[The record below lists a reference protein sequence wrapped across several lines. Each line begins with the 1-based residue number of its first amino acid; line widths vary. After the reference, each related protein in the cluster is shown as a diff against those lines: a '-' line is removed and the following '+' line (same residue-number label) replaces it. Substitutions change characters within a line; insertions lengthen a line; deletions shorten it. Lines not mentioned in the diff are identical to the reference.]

1 MKGGLREMFCGH
13 CGKQNPDNAKS
24 CSGCGKQFDKT
35 QFTRENTERIRLN
48 NTQRIPKPDLTE
60 KIVPAVPT
68 SPKPKKRS
76 LITIITG
83 GILLLILILIVALF
97 HFKPWIGSDN
107 QNEFVKLGSEVIE
120 DEQNKVMSANDW
132 KIYDGNWSA
141 GGYTFSCEFDDE
153 EIKCTMRK
161 DDEVLQS
168 KAKLYSGE
176 QSITVEFDKKE
187 VEFIALNKGKL
198 RIVIDGKQYDAMK
211 TNSLPPESD
220 NLYIDDNNSYMFYSA
235 SSGTKTQNDNIEIV
249 DKSQMFWPLDKFAI
263 STTDL
268 DRLTKYEISIIKN
281 EAFARHGY
289 IFVNE
294 QWQDFFEQFNWY
306 EEDSSFTE
314 DKFSKLERQNLDTI
328 ILYQREKGWI

>member
-1 MKGGLREMFCGH
+1 MFCGH

-48 NTQRIPKPDLTE
+48 NTQRIPKPNLTH
-60 KIVPAVPT
+60 KVVPAVPT
-68 SPKPKKRS
+68 STKSEKS
-76 LITIITG
+76 LIAIIAG
-83 GILLLILILIVALF
+83 GILILVLIMVVALF
-97 HFKPWIGSDN
+97 HLKPWLGSKNHNGLVKLEPSSSEIG
-107 QNEFVKLGSEVIE
+107 QNEE
-120 DEQNKVMSANDW
+120 NKFMSANDW
-132 KIYDGNWSA
+132 DSYDGNWSA

-153 EIKCTMRK
+153 QIECIMRK
-161 DDEVLQS
+161 DNNTWQS
-168 KAKLYSGE
+168 KAKIYSGE
-176 QSITVEFDKKE
+176 QSIKVEFNEKE
-187 VEFIALNKGKL
+187 VEFVALNMGKL
-198 RIVIDGKQYDAMK
+198 RIIIDGKQYDAIR

-220 NLYIDDNNSYMFYSA
+220 NSYIDDSNSYMFYSA
-235 SSGTKTQNDNIEIV
+235 SNGTKTQNNDIEIN

-268 DRLTKYEISIIKN
+268 DRLTKYEIDIIKN

-294 QWQDFFEQFNWY
+294 QWQNFFEQFTWY
-306 EEDSSFTE
+306 EKDSSFTE